1 MKFCEKCAQLV
12 AEEIVTC
19 PSCGSEIAEGRKF
32 IDDYR
37 ILEVLH
43 EGYSS
48 ILCRAAK
55 DDTEEPVMIRIFTPQ
70 SGVDEKIAERL
81 KQELQELRKLHQD
94 YFVRHL
100 EIQRSTDGLW
110 YRVSEWVNAENWG
123 TLLASGT
130 LRDYQT
136 ALRLFSRIASILE
149 GLHQIGHFIP
159 HLILDDIMVFK
170 DDHGEL
176 KVKIDYKLSR
186 FLDPKLDRPS
196 PMLKKLL
203 TTHPDILNQRPLDFR
218 SDIWSLG
225 KIFIEVLSADHE
237 TRDYKDKIKEL
248 ALPHDI
254 EVLFKIMLSND
265 PDLRPQ
271 SMAEVTETLNRVKDK
286 EIEAASRLRLETKKA
301 PWLEIKGIK
310 KRISL
315 LAFVLI
321 VLIVFGALT
330 WFYSVFE
337 KKDSETILADYA
349 NRYAGSVAFVMADYW
364 LKSDETF
371 VYRNRTEG
379 TAFLVDEKG
388 YLLTNRHVASPW
400 LEDEKMYLIIN
411 QFRQFQRPLRFGY
424 RLFLWF
430 EGERAFKRL
439 PGLSNS
445 SDLEDIYFI
454 DSAYSTEKSPSLIIA
469 GVAKPPVKAW
479 QLVKSPLRDDYAALK
494 IEKVPA
500 GLKPLPLDHKMEPL
514 RVQRLSPVITLGF
527 PLGSRTQETAVN
539 VSVTRGNVRR
549 IFNSLLQVDTSIYRG
564 NSGGP
569 IIDVR
574 GKVIGIASRV
584 AMDFATGP
592 VPVATLLSD
601 IGMVLPITKAAA
613 FLTDLKIGK
622 VKWDGILDLSI
633 DTKLGQIT
641 ALARKGKWTEARELA
656 DQELETSHNPT
667 LVIAGGMMHFCVKDH
682 KSARLLFNQALSM
695 DATNN
700 SARLMLYI
708 IDWLAGNSLLSPF
721 REELLALDWRSSF
734 EFFSHLVRV
743 LEGTVSETTALGRGY
758 TQAEKSW
765 LHYVVGLRGVGRHD
779 LKGSEEVLKK
789 AVLAADNDSWL
800 YYLAL
805 AKLEH
810 IEYEQLAAL
819 KNPVEQKRYRIN
831 TETFAQKIEDDFK
844 AGIKNQIELAPLLAG
859 LKQASN
865 SPGDKRAFLEKI
877 FEIDP
882 TDKDILYDLAYYA
895 AIEGAW
901 ETSLEYIRLYL
912 KTEGRENAGR
922 LSLGLLESEILNFL
936 GKKEEATNRLQ
947 EYIQTIK
954 DPWYLTISRCLL
966 GEYPEKSLAEK
977 AGENLEYLI
986 TGHTAL
992 GFWSEGAGDNKKALD
1007 YYREALGTYL
1017 DDWRQFEFAWERMR
1031 QIRKK

>member
-1 MKFCEKCAQLV
+1 MKFCEKCGQLV

-43 EGYSS
+43 EGYAS
-48 ILCRAAK
+48 ILCRAAR
-55 DDTEEPVMIRIFTPQ
+55 DDTDEPVMIRIFTPQ

-81 KQELQELRKLHQD
+81 KRELQELKKLPED

-100 EIQRSTDGLW
+100 EIQKSTDGLW

-136 ALRLFSRIASILE
+136 ALTLFSRIA
-149 GLHQIGHFIP
+149 GHFIP
-159 HLILDDIMVFK
+159 HLILNDIMVFR
-170 DDHGEL
+170 DDQSEL

-186 FLDPKLDRPS
+186 FFDPKLDRPS

-203 TTHPDILNQRPLDFR
+203 LTHPDILNQRPLDFR

-237 TRDYKDKIKEL
+237 TKDYQEKIKEL

-254 EVLFKIMLSND
+254 DVLFKIMLSDD

-271 SMAEVTETLNRVKDK
+271 SMAEVAETLNRVKGE
-286 EIEAASRLRLETKKA
+286 EIEAASRLRLASKKA
-301 PWLEIKGIK
+301 PWLEIIGIK

-315 LAFVLI
+315 LALVLT
-321 VLIVFGALT
+321 VLIVFGGLT
-330 WFYSVFE
+330 WFYSVFK
-337 KKDSETILADYA
+337 KKDSEAILVDYA

-364 LKSDETF
+364 LKSEETF

-400 LEDEKMYLIIN
+400 LEDEKMFLIIN
-411 QFRQFQRPLRFGY
+411 QFRQFHRPLRFGH

-439 PGLSNS
+439 PGLSQS

-454 DSAYSTEKSPSLIIA
+454 DSAYSTEKPPRLAIA

-479 QLVKSPLRDDYAALK
+479 QLVKSPLRDDFAVLK
-494 IEKVPA
+494 IENVPK

-514 RVQRLSPVITLGF
+514 RVQKLSPIITLGF
-527 PLGSRTQETAVN
+527 PLGSRTQETEVN

-569 IIDVR
+569 IIDLR

-584 AMDFATGP
+584 AMDAAIGP

-613 FLTDLKIGK
+613 FLTDLKNGK
-622 VKWDGILDLSI
+622 IKWDGILDLSI
-633 DTKLGQIT
+633 GAKLGKIT
-641 ALARKGKWTEARELA
+641 SLARESRWTEARELA
-656 DQELETSHNPT
+656 NRELETSLNPA
-667 LVIAGGMMHFCVKDH
+667 LVIAGGMLHFCVRDYEG
-682 KSARLLFNQALSM
+682 ARHLFSRALSM
-695 DATNN
+695 DTTNDN
-700 SARLMLYI
+700 ARLMVYI
-708 IDWLAGNSLLSPF
+708 IDWLAGNSLSSPF
-721 REELLALDWRSSF
+721 REELTALDWRSSF
-734 EFFSHLVRV
+734 EFFAHLVRV
-743 LEGTVSETTALGRGY
+743 LEGEVPETNALEGGY
-758 TQAEKSW
+758 TQGEKSW
-765 LHYVVGLRGVGRHD
+765 LHYLVGLRRVERRD
-779 LKGSEEVLKK
+779 LKGSEEVLKT

-810 IEYEQLAAL
+810 IQNQRLAAL
-819 KNPVEQKRYRIN
+819 KNPAEQKRYRTR
-831 TETFAQKIEDDFK
+831 TETFSRRIKDDLK
-844 AGIKNQIELAPLLAG
+844 AGTKNQLKLAPLLAG
-859 LKQASN
+859 YKQASN

-882 TDKDILYDLAYYA
+882 TDKDVLYDLAYYA
-895 AIEGAW
+895 SIEGAW

-912 KTEGRENAGR
+912 KTKGRENLGR

-936 GKKEEATNRLQ
+936 GEKEEAKNRLQ
-947 EYIQTIK
+947 KYVRTIK
-954 DPWYLTISRCLL
+954 DPWFLNISRCLL

-992 GFWSEGAGDNKKALD
+992 GFWSEGAGNPKKALN

-1031 QIRKK
+1031 QIRNK